1 MVLSMK
7 DLALLVWFLQLGI
20 SVAVPLAAYPLI
32 ALWLQS
38 RFGLGAW
45 VIWVSV
51 ALGVVSAIGGM
62 KDALK
67 SMDKYVKR
75 NHPKKPGPPPVSFH
89 DHD

>member
-1 MVLSMK
+1 MK
-7 DLALLVWFLQLGI
+7 DLALLIWLLQLGI
-20 SVAVPLAAYPLI
+20 SVAVPLACYPLL

-38 RFGLGAW
+38 RFGLGRW
-45 VIWVSV
+45 VILVGI
-51 ALGVVSAIGGM
+51 ALGLVSAIGGLR
-62 KDALK
+62 DALK